1 MSQTQCAATQSGS
14 RAASCCL
21 WSFAVV
27 CATACAAS
35 PSLAQSPLPL
45 AASDHESAQFQAR
58 IDAAAQA
65 VRDSPRLRHL
75 TQQQAEAAVTF
86 VAGNMLFVLLHEMGH
101 AVVQEMKIP
110 VLGREEDAADD
121 FAILRLLKI
130 GSTFSH
136 RVLIEATKG
145 WFLSNKRDQ
154 HDGEKLVFY
163 DEHGLDQQRAY
174 QIVCLMVG
182 SDPKSMVDLASET
195 ELPQERRDSC
205 EDDFANASRSWN
217 TALTPHRRAVDEPK
231 AKIEVVYG
239 AGKGPL
245 QPFERGFR
253 IIKLLETVAAHA
265 VEEWAWP
272 APFTLE
278 MQNCGFVNA
287 RWIQSARKLTLCY
300 ELALDF
306 AELYRDFNGAS
317 YFKRKRKSK
326 SG

>member
-1 MSQTQCAATQSGS
+1 MSQTQCAARSSGS

-21 WSFAVV
+21 LSFALV
-27 CATACAAS
+27 CATACTARL
-35 PSLAQSPLPL
+35 SLAQSPLPW
-45 AASDHESAQFQAR
+45 AASESAQFQAR
-58 IDAAAQA
+58 IEAAAQA
-65 VRDSPRLRHL
+65 VRDSPRLQHL
-75 TQQQAEAAVTF
+75 SQQQAEAAVTF

-121 FAILRLLKI
+121 FAILRLLRI
-130 GSTFSH
+130 GSAFSH
-136 RVLIEATKG
+136 RVLVEATKG
-145 WFLSNKRDQ
+145 WFLSNRRDQ

-182 SDPKSMVDLASET
+182 SDPKSMVDLANET
-195 ELPQERRDSC
+195 ELPQERQDSC
-205 EDDFANASRSWN
+205 QDDFSSASWSWN
-217 TALTPHRRAVDEPK
+217 TALTPHQRAGDQPK
-231 AKIEVVYG
+231 TKIEVVYG
-239 AGKGPL
+239 KGKGTL
-245 QPFERGFR
+245 EPFVRGFR

-265 VEEWAWP
+265 ADEWAWP

-278 MQNCGFVNA
+278 MQSCGFINA
-287 RWIQSARKLTLCY
+287 RWIQSERKLTLCY

>member
-1 MSQTQCAATQSGS
+1 MSQTQWAARSSGS
-14 RAASCCL
+14 RAVSCCL
-21 WSFAVV
+21 WSFALA
-27 CATACAAS
+27 CATARAAS
-35 PSLAQSPLPL
+35 PSLAQSALPW
-45 AASDHESAQFQAR
+45 AASESGQFQAR

-65 VRDSPRLRHL
+65 VRDSPRLHHL
-75 TQQQAEAAVTF
+75 SQQQAEAAVTF

-101 AVVQEMKIP
+101 AVVQEMKVP

-121 FAILRLLKI
+121 FAILRLLRI

-136 RVLIEATKG
+136 RVLVEATKG
-145 WFLSNKRDQ
+145 WFLSNRRDR

-182 SDPKSMVDLASET
+182 SDPKSMVDLANET
-195 ELPQERRDSC
+195 GLPQERRGSC
-205 EDDFANASRSWN
+205 QDDFASASWSWN
-217 TALTPHRRAVDEPK
+217 TALTPHQRAADEPK
-231 AKIEVVYG
+231 TKIEVVYG
-239 AGKGPL
+239 EGKGTVE
-245 QPFERGFR
+245 PFERGFR

-265 VEEWAWP
+265 AEEWTWP

-278 MQNCGFVNA
+278 MQSCGFINA

-306 AELYRDFNGAS
+306 AELYRDFHGAS
-317 YFKRKRKSK
+317 YFKPKRKSK